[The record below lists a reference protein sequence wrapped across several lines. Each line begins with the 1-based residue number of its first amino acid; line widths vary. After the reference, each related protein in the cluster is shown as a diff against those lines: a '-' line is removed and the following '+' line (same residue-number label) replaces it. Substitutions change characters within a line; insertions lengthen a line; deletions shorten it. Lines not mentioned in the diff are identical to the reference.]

1 MLHIFFRGLATS
13 FLFFYYFIMF
23 VRELK
28 KENGTKSIQIV
39 QSIREGKKVKQKVIR
54 HLGQWKHE
62 HEIEKI
68 KKNAEEIIIAIK
80 NEEGPILPFID
91 PKEFYGG
98 RATKKKIEKDVIL
111 DNLRAEKMKIEGMGE
126 IFGEKYDQLNL

>member
-1 MLHIFFRGLATS
+1 MLHVFSEAWPHR
-13 FLFFYYFIMF
+13 FYLFIMF

-28 KENGTKSIQIV
+28 KANGTKSIQIV

-68 KKNAEEIIIAIK
+68 KKTAEEIIVAIK
-80 NEEGPILPFID
+80 NGKYSACFNLYLCILNQRWRGVYL
-91 PKEFYGG
+91 EG
-98 RATKKKIEKDVIL
+98 RAL
-111 DNLRAEKMKIEGMGE
+111 SSLMS
-126 IFGEKYDQLNL
+126 